1 MASICPSNETQPIEN
16 KSRYDNYRLYHV
28 HFENDEQVKVF
39 QELEDRSDSCIFIG
53 HARAPGQKL
62 SILVAAHKVADVTD
76 LLERF
81 HIEHEIL
88 VSFFIIKIHYVT
100 YITYIF

>member
-1 MASICPSNETQPIEN
+1 MASQQCPSNETQPIEN

-39 QELEDRSDSCIFIG
+39 QELEERSDSCIFIG

-81 HIEHEIL
+81 NVEHEIL
-88 VSFFIIKIHYVT
+88 VCNDLFCSASNNS
-100 YITYIF
+100 